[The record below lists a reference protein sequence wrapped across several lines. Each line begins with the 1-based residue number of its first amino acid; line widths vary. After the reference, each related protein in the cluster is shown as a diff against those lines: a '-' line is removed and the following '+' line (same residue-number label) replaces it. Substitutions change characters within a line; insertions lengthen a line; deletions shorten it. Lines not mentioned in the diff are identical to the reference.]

1 VEDIVNEI
9 KKIRALKKYTSA
21 NPIIYRYQERL
32 YRLTRGGYLYIIQLG
47 ETNVYKIGISV
58 NPNRRLKELK
68 SKSPVPLRIIYQNFG
83 HDYESIEK
91 YFHWVFRKKRVR
103 GEWFELNQD
112 DIIRIFTSC
121 PINEC
126 YAVSRN

>member
-1 VEDIVNEI
+1 MNQIERIKEL
-9 KKIRALKKYTSA
+9 KKITSA
-21 NPIIYRYQERL
+21 DPIIYRYQERL

-47 ETNVYKIGISV
+47 ETNVYKIGVSI
-58 NPNRRLKELK
+58 NPSRRLKELQ
-68 SKSPVPLRIIYQNFG
+68 SKSPIHLRIIYGKFG

-91 YFHWVFRKKRVR
+91 YFHWVFRKKRIK

-126 YAVSRN
+126 YEVSRN